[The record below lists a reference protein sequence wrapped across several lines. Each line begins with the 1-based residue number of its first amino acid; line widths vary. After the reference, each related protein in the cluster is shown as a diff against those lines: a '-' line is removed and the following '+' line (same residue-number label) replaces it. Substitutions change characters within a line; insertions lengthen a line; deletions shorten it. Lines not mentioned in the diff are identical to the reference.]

1 LPCEAGQKLAWLVGN
16 GAILSARNF
25 FFACEMSSDHHPP
38 VDRGA
43 IGLSRLI
50 NISDG
55 VFAVAMTFLA
65 FTIRLPTIAPDGA
78 RPPLSQT
85 LAQMVPQLYTVG
97 IAFVAAA
104 RFWVIHLR
112 IFSFLK
118 RADGAITGLNL
129 IGLLTLVL
137 LPISGDFIGVYP
149 QEPLAVA
156 LFAGNMAL
164 VGLANMAIWLVAS
177 RRGLLNESATRRDVR
192 DGHWLGALSTGV
204 FVLSVPVCWINVRC
218 AKAMWLAVILIIF
231 MYRTVEEHKH
241 RPSKA

>member
-1 LPCEAGQKLAWLVGN
+1 
-16 GAILSARNF
+16 
-25 FFACEMSSDHHPP
+25 MSTEQHQP

-85 LAQMVPQLYTVG
+85 LAQMVPQLYTLG
-97 IAFVAAA
+97 IAFIAAA

-112 IFSFLK
+112 IFSFLR
-118 RADGAITGLNL
+118 RADGAVTGLNL

-156 LFAGNMAL
+156 LFAANMSL
-164 VGLANMAIWLVAS
+164 VGLANMAIWVVAS
-177 RRGLLNESATRRDVR
+177 RRGLLNESATRRDVQ
-192 DGHWLGALSTGV
+192 DGHWLGGLSTGV
-204 FVLSVPVCWINVRC
+204 FVLSVPMCFVNVKA
-218 AKAMWLAVILIIF
+218 AKAMWLGVILIIF
-231 MYRTVEEHKH
+231 VYRTVEERKHK
-241 RPSKA
+241 PAKA

>member
-1 LPCEAGQKLAWLVGN
+1 MSEAQ
-16 GAILSARNF
+16 
-25 FFACEMSSDHHPP
+25 HP
-38 VDRGA
+38 VIDRGA
-43 IGLSRLI
+43 AGLNRLM

-65 FTIRLPTIAPDGA
+65 FTVRLPAAAPDGS

-97 IAFVAAA
+97 IAFIAAA

-137 LPISGDFIGVYP
+137 LPISGDFIAVYP
-149 QEPLAVA
+149 TEPAAVA

-164 VGLANMAIWLVAS
+164 IGLANMAIWYAAC
-177 RRGLLNESATRRDVR
+177 RRGLLNESATRHDIR

-204 FVLSVPVCWINVRC
+204 FVLSVPACWINVRL
-218 AKAMWLAVILIIF
+218 AKGMWLAVIFIIF
-231 MYRTVEEHKH
+231 VYRTVEDRRRKPAE
-241 RPSKA
+241 A